1 MTDPKQLPEK
11 QIVAAFDFDGT
22 LTYHDS
28 LLPFLIFIA
37 GPVNT
42 FFVIARKIPLLL
54 GFLFGC
60 VSRQQV
66 KEGIL
71 KSLIGGVPA
80 KLIQEK
86 GKEFAKQEI
95 IKLLKPEGIN
105 KLRWHQ
111 QQGHRCIL
119 VSANLDVYLQPW
131 SLKEGFHDLLCSN
144 LQINEKGEMTG
155 LLEDKNCRGAEK
167 TKRLLELLGN
177 RKNFIL
183 YAYGDS
189 AGDKEMLQMADYP
202 FYRTFD

>member
-28 LLPFLIFIA
+28 LLPFLTFIA

-71 KSLIGGVPA
+71 KNFIGGVPA

-86 GKEFAKQEI
+86 GKEFAQQEI
-95 IKLLKPEGIN
+95 GKLLKPEGIN

-131 SLKEGFHDLLCSN
+131 SLREGFHDLLCSH
-144 LQINEKGEMTG
+144 LQINKNREMTG
-155 LLEDKNCRGAEK
+155 LLEGKNCRGAEK

-177 RKNFIL
+177 RDNFIL